1 MKKVTKGNV
10 FEDLGFDPAE
20 SADLALR
27 AYLMAEIRRFIES
40 NDLTQVKAAKFFGIK
55 QPKVSN
61 IINGK
66 VEEISSDYLVG
77 LLAKT
82 GGELRY
88 SFKQPTKRQAEQRL
102 RACAAETE
110 FDLAE
115 CDHIERE
122 VGRPVHSRVAVET
135 ARFTF
140 ERTKTKDQ
148 NRRGNRAVRRR
159 SKRSRAARTR
169 NQNRSVPA
177 WSARF
182 RSQTAFLP
190 RSAGERPVTR
200 AACGHER

>member
-40 NDLTQVKAAKFFGIK
+40 NDVTQLKSEKFFGIK

-102 RACAAETE
+102 RA
-110 FDLAE
+110 
-115 CDHIERE
+115 
-122 VGRPVHSRVAVET
+122 
-135 ARFTF
+135 
-140 ERTKTKDQ
+140 
-148 NRRGNRAVRRR
+148 
-159 SKRSRAARTR
+159 
-169 NQNRSVPA
+169 
-177 WSARF
+177 
-182 RSQTAFLP
+182 
-190 RSAGERPVTR
+190 
-200 AACGHER
+200 